1 MIGSLIGFIAYIV
14 LSCFA
19 KKQNL
24 VQYLYDNKMLLAIG
38 AGCMVLLNMFPT
50 ILAYIAAPAV
60 LGVVTMYLSGS
71 LGNKIIE
78 TAKNLWAYL
87 FPPKA

>member
-1 MIGSLIGFIAYIV
+1 MIGSILGFVAYIA
-14 LSCFA
+14 LTCFE

-24 VQYLYDNKMLLAIG
+24 VEYLYANKVLLSIG
-38 AGCMVLLNMFPT
+38 AGCILLLHFVPA

-60 LGVVTMYLSGS
+60 ISMVAMYLSGS
-71 LGNKIIE
+71 LGNKIIA
-78 TAKNLWAYL
+78 TVTNLWAYV